1 MDDIGAPQELNE
13 VLKKGDD
20 LEAQGRLDEAVAV
33 FEGFLKKWPN
43 IKVPGV
49 YDRLGN
55 LYAEKENY
63 DQAEK
68 VYLQAQK
75 FDPNDYQ
82 LHYNLGVVYMES
94 GQVQKARECFHR
106 AIGLNPAFHK
116 ALINLSELINR
127 PEEAIDFLEKALR
140 LSPGEK
146 DLPKALAMWRNLATD
161 TTAMGGQRLFWAE
174 QAIQKNDLKQARLH
188 LALAQEEPL
197 DGNLRALAFQ
207 LESNVLRK
215 GENLQA
221 SIAKLE
227 TAAEIDPSRP
237 WYWNTLSARKYLL
250 ALEPNISP
258 GDRDRLL
265 QEGEE
270 AGYKAISLGDY
281 AKPHQNLASIFLSRG
296 LLTKAREKA
305 EEALHLVQ
313 QQRQQG
319 SSGTLICQ
327 GCPTGGE
334 SEKECLEC
342 LRKAQQI
349 LADLRLANGDYQI
362 PL

>member
-20 LEAQGRLDEAVAV
+20 FEEQGRLDEAVAV

-43 IKVPGV
+43 LKVPGV
-49 YDRLGN
+49 YDRLGD
-55 LYAEKENY
+55 LYARQEHY
-63 DQAEK
+63 DEAEK

-75 FDPNDYQ
+75 FDPNNYQ

-106 AIGLNPAFHK
+106 ALGLNPAYHK
-116 ALINLSELINR
+116 ALTNLSELTNR
-127 PEEAIDFLEKALR
+127 QEEAIDFLERALR
-140 LSPGEK
+140 LSPGAK
-146 DLPKALAMWRNLATD
+146 DIPKALAMWLGLAAD
-161 TTAMGGQRLFWAE
+161 TTDMGGQRLFWAD
-174 QAIQKNDLKQARLH
+174 QALQENDLKRARLH

-197 DGNLRALAFQ
+197 DDNLRALAFQ

-227 TAAEIDPSRP
+227 IAAEIDPSRP
-237 WYWNTLSARKYLL
+237 WYWNTLSARKYIL
-250 ALEPNISP
+250 ALEPDISP

-270 AGYKAISLGDY
+270 AGHKAVSLGNY
-281 AKPHQNLASIFLSRG
+281 AKPHQNLASIYLSRG
-296 LLTKAREKA
+296 FLAKAKEQA
-305 EEALHLVQ
+305 EEALNLAQ
-313 QQRQQG
+313 QQRQQS
-319 SSGTLICQ
+319 SSGALICQ

-334 SEKECLEC
+334 SEKECLAC

-349 LADLRLANGDYQI
+349 LADLQLATGDYQI
-362 PL
+362 PS